1 MLFQE
6 DRRFAEP
13 AVLLYTEMR
22 YREHILGIKRYGCAM
37 RIGTA
42 GNTADILS
50 RHKFS
55 IRKKYGQNFLV
66 DASMLE
72 KIVNAAGIGEED
84 RVLEIGPGLG
94 AMTQLLA
101 ESAGAVTAVEI
112 DKELIPILKETLAD
126 HDNVTIING
135 DIMKQDLKELC
146 GGEKYKVVANLPY
159 YITTPIVMKLLEE
172 NAAIESITIMIQ
184 KEVAQRM
191 QTGPGSKDY
200 GALSLAVQYYAKPN
214 YICTVP
220 PECFIPRP
228 GVDSAVVR
236 LDVYEK
242 PPVETKDPQF
252 MFALI
257 RAAFNQRRKTL
268 ANGLSG
274 EASLNLSRETVQE
287 ALTEMG
293 ISEMIRGEKLTL
305 AEYARLADILADRRQ

>member
-1 MLFQE
+1 
-6 DRRFAEP
+6 
-13 AVLLYTEMR
+13 
-22 YREHILGIKRYGCAM
+22 M

-42 GNTADILS
+42 GNTADIIS

-72 KIVNAAGIGEED
+72 KIVNAAGISED
-84 RVLEIGPGLG
+84 DKVLEIGPGLG
-94 AMTQLLA
+94 AMTQILA
-101 ESAGAVTAVEI
+101 ESAGEVTAVEI
-112 DKELIPILKETLAD
+112 DKELIPILKETLTGY
-126 HDNVTIING
+126 DNVNIING
-135 DIMKQDLKELC
+135 DIMKQELKELC

-172 NAAIESITIMIQ
+172 NAGIKSITIMIQ

-200 GALSLAVQYYAKPN
+200 GALSLAVQYYAKPV

-236 LDVYEK
+236 LDVYDT
-242 PPVETKDPQF
+242 PPVSVKDPGF
-252 MFALI
+252 MFKLI

-268 ANGLSG
+268 ANAISG
-274 EASLNLSRETVQE
+274 DSALNISREAVQE
-287 ALTEMG
+287 ALKSLGMDEL
-293 ISEMIRGEKLTL
+293 IRGERLTL
-305 AEYARLADILADRRQ
+305 EEFARLADVLEDNGHK

>member
-1 MLFQE
+1 
-6 DRRFAEP
+6 
-13 AVLLYTEMR
+13 
-22 YREHILGIKRYGCAM
+22 M

-72 KIVNAAGIGEED
+72 KIVETAGIGGD
-84 RVLEIGPGLG
+84 DAVLEIGPGLG

-101 ESAGAVTAVEI
+101 ERAGSVTAVEI

-126 HDNVTIING
+126 YSNVNIING

-146 GGEKYKVVANLPY
+146 GGGRYKVVANLPY

-172 NAAIESITIMIQ
+172 NASIESITIMIQ

-200 GALSLAVQYYAKPN
+200 GALSLAVQYYAKPV
-214 YICTVP
+214 YVCTVP

-236 LDVYEK
+236 LEVFDA
-242 PPVETKDPQF
+242 PPVKVKDPEF
-252 MFALI
+252 MFRLI

-268 ANGLSG
+268 GNAVSGDAALNISRESVQQALSG
-274 EASLNLSRETVQE
+274 LG
-287 ALTEMG
+287 MD
-293 ISEMIRGEKLTL
+293 EMIRGERLTL
-305 AEYARLADILADRRQ
+305 EEFARLADVLEDSGNK

>member
-1 MLFQE
+1 
-6 DRRFAEP
+6 
-13 AVLLYTEMR
+13 
-22 YREHILGIKRYGCAM
+22 M

-72 KIVNAAGIGEED
+72 KIVETAGIGED
-84 RVLEIGPGLG
+84 DAVLEIGPGLG

-101 ESAGAVTAVEI
+101 ERAGSVTAVEI

-126 HDNVTIING
+126 CSNVNIING

-146 GGEKYKVVANLPY
+146 GGGKYKVVANLPY

-172 NAAIESITIMIQ
+172 NASIESITIMIQ

-200 GALSLAVQYYAKPN
+200 GALSLAVQYYAKPV
-214 YICTVP
+214 YVCTVP

-236 LDVYEK
+236 LDVFDT
-242 PPVETKDPQF
+242 PPVKVKDPEF
-252 MFALI
+252 MFKLI
-257 RAAFNQRRKTL
+257 RASFNQRRKTL
-268 ANGLSG
+268 GNAVSG
-274 EASLNLSRETVQE
+274 DAALNISRESVQQ
-287 ALTEMG
+287 ALSSLGMD
-293 ISEMIRGEKLTL
+293 EMIRGERLTL
-305 AEYARLADILADRRQ
+305 EEFARLADVLEDSTN

>member
-1 MLFQE
+1 
-6 DRRFAEP
+6 
-13 AVLLYTEMR
+13 
-22 YREHILGIKRYGCAM
+22 M

-72 KIVNAAGIGEED
+72 KIVETAGIGGD
-84 RVLEIGPGLG
+84 DAVLEIGPGLG

-101 ESAGAVTAVEI
+101 ERAGSVTAVEI

-126 HDNVTIING
+126 YSNVNIING

-146 GGEKYKVVANLPY
+146 GGGRYKVVANLPY

-172 NAAIESITIMIQ
+172 NASIESITIMIQ

-200 GALSLAVQYYAKPN
+200 GALSLAVQYYAKPV
-214 YICTVP
+214 YVCTVP

-236 LDVYEK
+236 LEVFDT
-242 PPVETKDPQF
+242 PPVKVKDPGF
-252 MFALI
+252 MFKLI

-268 ANGLSG
+268 GNAVSG
-274 EASLNLSRETVQE
+274 DAALNISRESVQK
-287 ALTEMG
+287 ALTGLGMD
-293 ISEMIRGEKLTL
+293 EMIRGERLTL
-305 AEYARLADILADRRQ
+305 EEFARLADVLEDSGNK

>member
-1 MLFQE
+1 
-6 DRRFAEP
+6 
-13 AVLLYTEMR
+13 
-22 YREHILGIKRYGCAM
+22 M

-72 KIVNAAGIGEED
+72 KIVETAGIGGD
-84 RVLEIGPGLG
+84 DAVLEIGPGLG

-101 ESAGAVTAVEI
+101 ERAGSVTAVEI

-126 HDNVTIING
+126 YSNVNIISG

-146 GGEKYKVVANLPY
+146 GGGRYKVVANLPY

-172 NAAIESITIMIQ
+172 NASIESITIMIQ

-200 GALSLAVQYYAKPN
+200 GALSLAVQYYAKPV
-214 YICTVP
+214 YVCTVP

-236 LDVYEK
+236 LEVFDT
-242 PPVETKDPQF
+242 PPVKVKDPEF
-252 MFALI
+252 MFKLI

-268 ANGLSG
+268 GNAVSG
-274 EASLNLSRETVQE
+274 DAALNISRESVQQ
-287 ALTEMG
+287 ALTG
-293 ISEMIRGEKLTL
+293 LGLDEMIRGERLTL
-305 AEYARLADILADRRQ
+305 EEFARLADVLEDSGNK

>member
-1 MLFQE
+1 
-6 DRRFAEP
+6 
-13 AVLLYTEMR
+13 
-22 YREHILGIKRYGCAM
+22 
-37 RIGTA
+37 
-42 GNTADILS
+42 
-50 RHKFS
+50 
-55 IRKKYGQNFLV
+55 
-66 DASMLE
+66 MLE
-72 KIVNAAGIGEED
+72 KIVNAAGISKED
-84 RVLEIGPGLG
+84 NVLEIGPGLG

-101 ESAGAVTAVEI
+101 ESAGSVTAVEI
-112 DKELIPILKETLAD
+112 DKELIPILKETLTGC
-126 HDNVTIING
+126 DNVNIING

-146 GGEKYKVVANLPY
+146 GGLKYKVVANLPY

-200 GALSLAVQYYAKPN
+200 GALSLAVQYYARPN

-242 PPVETKDPQF
+242 PPVETKNPEL
-252 MFALI
+252 MFKLV

-268 ANGLSG
+268 GNAVSG
-274 EASLNLSRETVQE
+274 DLALDISREKVQE
-287 ALTEMG
+287 ALVKMG
-293 ISEMIRGEKLTL
+293 LDEMIRGERLTL
-305 AEYARLADILADRRQ
+305 EEFARLADVLEDSGNK

>member
-1 MLFQE
+1 
-6 DRRFAEP
+6 
-13 AVLLYTEMR
+13 
-22 YREHILGIKRYGCAM
+22 M

-50 RHKFS
+50 RHKFN

-72 KIVNAAGIGEED
+72 KIVNAAGIGKDD

-101 ESAGAVTAVEI
+101 ESAGEVTAVEI
-112 DKELIPILKETLAD
+112 DKELIPILKETLSAY
-126 HDNVTIING
+126 DNVNIING
-135 DIMKQDLKELC
+135 DIMKQDLSDIC
-146 GGEKYKVVANLPY
+146 GGGSVKVVANLPY

-172 NAAIESITIMIQ
+172 DAGIKSITIMIQ
-184 KEVAQRM
+184 KEVAERM

-200 GALSLAVQYYAKPN
+200 GALSLAVQFYAKPA

-236 LDVYEK
+236 LDVYDE
-242 PPVETKDPQF
+242 PPVPVKDAAY
-252 MFALI
+252 MFRII

-274 EASLNLSRETVQE
+274 EASLSLSRERVQQ
-287 ALTEMG
+287 ALVQMG
-293 ISEMIRGEKLTL
+293 LSEMIRGERLSLT
-305 AEYARLADILADRRQ
+305 EFARLSDILADGCDK

>member
-1 MLFQE
+1 
-6 DRRFAEP
+6 
-13 AVLLYTEMR
+13 
-22 YREHILGIKRYGCAM
+22 M

-72 KIVNAAGIGEED
+72 KIVETAGIGGD
-84 RVLEIGPGLG
+84 DAVLEIGPGLG

-101 ESAGAVTAVEI
+101 ERAGSVTAVEI

-126 HDNVTIING
+126 YSNVNIISG

-146 GGEKYKVVANLPY
+146 GGGRYKVVANLPY

-172 NAAIESITIMIQ
+172 NASIESITIMIQ

-200 GALSLAVQYYAKPN
+200 GALSLAVQYYAKPV
-214 YICTVP
+214 YVCTVP

-236 LDVYEK
+236 LEVFDT
-242 PPVETKDPQF
+242 PPVKVKDPEF
-252 MFALI
+252 MFKLI

-268 ANGLSG
+268 GNAVSG
-274 EASLNLSRETVQE
+274 DAALNISRESVQQ
-287 ALTEMG
+287 ALTGLGMD
-293 ISEMIRGEKLTL
+293 EMIRGERLTL
-305 AEYARLADILADRRQ
+305 EEFARLADVLEDSGNK

>member
-1 MLFQE
+1 
-6 DRRFAEP
+6 
-13 AVLLYTEMR
+13 
-22 YREHILGIKRYGCAM
+22 M

-126 HDNVTIING
+126 HDN
-135 DIMKQDLKELC
+135 
-146 GGEKYKVVANLPY
+146 
-159 YITTPIVMKLLEE
+159 TTPIVMKLLEE

>member
-1 MLFQE
+1 
-6 DRRFAEP
+6 
-13 AVLLYTEMR
+13 
-22 YREHILGIKRYGCAM
+22 M

-50 RHKFS
+50 RHKFN

-72 KIVNAAGIGEED
+72 KIVNAAGIGGD
-84 RVLEIGPGLG
+84 DNVLEIGPGLG

-101 ESAGAVTAVEI
+101 ERAGSVTAVEI
-112 DKELIPILKETLAD
+112 DKELIPILKETLSGYE
-126 HDNVTIING
+126 NVNIING

-200 GALSLAVQYYAKPN
+200 GALSLAVQYYAKPA

-228 GVDSAVVR
+228 GVDSAVMR
-236 LDVYEK
+236 LDVYEN
-242 PPVETKDPQF
+242 PPVKVKSPEF
-252 MFALI
+252 MFKLI

-268 ANGLSG
+268 GNAVSG
-274 EASLNLSRETVQE
+274 DAALNISREAVQQ
-287 ALTEMG
+287 ALTELGM
-293 ISEMIRGEKLTL
+293 SEQIRGERLTL
-305 AEYARLADILADRRQ
+305 EEFARLADVLEDSSDK